1 MRVGFVGLGQ
11 MGSPMAVRLAGRPGG
26 LLVYDVRPGA
36 CAPAVE
42 RGARA
47 VTDPLEIAAEA
58 GVIEV
63 MVLDDEQ
70 VREVVRAALPVARAG
85 TVIAVHSTI
94 SPVTAEEL
102 AAEAARYGV
111 HVVDAPVTGG
121 FTGAHEG
128 RLAVLAGGA
137 DEAVERCRE
146 PFGHWAQLVLHVG
159 PAGAGTRAKLARNLL
174 HFAAFAA
181 AAEAQRPAEACGVP
195 LKALAQAVRH
205 SDAVTGGP
213 GAIMLRKTTEPVT
226 PDDPWYEILLHV
238 RALGEKDL
246 SLALELARASGVET
260 PMAALALERLADGL
274 GVPHERPR
282 GRDHS

>member
-1 MRVGFVGLGQ
+1 MRAGFVGLGR

-47 VTDPLEIAAEA
+47 V
-58 GVIEV
+58 
-63 MVLDDEQ
+63 
-70 VREVVRAALPVARAG
+70 
-85 TVIAVHSTI
+85 
-94 SPVTAEEL
+94 
-102 AAEAARYGV
+102 
-111 HVVDAPVTGG
+111 
-121 FTGAHEG
+121 
-128 RLAVLAGGA
+128 A
-137 DEAVERCRE
+137 D
-146 PFGHWAQLVLHVG
+146 
-159 PAGAGTRAKLARNLL
+159 
-174 HFAAFAA
+174 
-181 AAEAQRPAEACGVP
+181 P

-238 RALGEKDL
+238 RTLGEKDL